1 MAARSAEVE
10 DYKTACDMDECRW
23 EYRRAGSSRWE
34 PLSERDHNTLETAH
48 ILNESRA
55 LIKHFGGGGYH
66 SQTIVDMQRRTFS
79 AGYGSSYEVRRI
91 VLYTPEEIVSR
102 HNKHLVQMFMSNPRA
117 KAFADQ
123 LFDEFKNEPD
133 SDDSESEDEAEEE
146 LIEEKLKEF
155 LTAIGI
161 DAASIQP
168 AILFWQMNV
177 KGCVWPFVI
186 CHHVDVGRCCC
197 SCSETRCAL
206 VAGFGINRFLKCG
219 FGVWCRRLV
228 VSWK

>member
-10 DYKTACDMDECRW
+10 DYKIACDMDECRW
-23 EYRRAGSSRWE
+23 EYRRVGSSKWE
-34 PLSERDHNTLETAH
+34 PLAERDHNTLETAH
-48 ILNESRA
+48 ILRESRA
-55 LIKHFGGGGYH
+55 LIRHFGGGYH
-66 SQTIVDMQRRTFS
+66 SQTIVDMQRHTFS

-102 HNKHLVQMFMSNPRA
+102 HNKQLVQQFTSNPRA
-117 KAFADQ
+117 KGFADQ

-133 SDDSESEDEAEEE
+133 SDDSDSEDESEEE

-177 KGCVWPFVI
+177 KGCV
-186 CHHVDVGRCCC
+186 
-197 SCSETRCAL
+197 
-206 VAGFGINRFLKCG
+206 
-219 FGVWCRRLV
+219 
-228 VSWK
+228 